1 MAVFDKRIN
10 NCVRLDWRILM
21 NGSVSLYHDI
31 DTLNEDI
38 QWLENESYQL
48 HIFDFHIIKT
58 SEEFHKVAKEKL
70 KFPDYYGENL
80 AAFRDCLI
88 NDLQIPEDGGTAV
101 VFKGFDE
108 YYRSDED
115 YAHEILERLDE
126 TSRKQMLYGRR
137 FLTLLQIDDKSTLI
151 KEIGQHTVVWNICGK

>member
-10 NCVRLDWRILM
+10 NCARLDWRILM

-38 QWLENESYQL
+38 QWLENEGYQL

-58 SEEFHKVAKEKL
+58 SEEFHKEAKEKL

-88 NDLQIPEDGGTAV
+88 NDLQIPEDGGTAIV
-101 VFKGFDE
+101 LKGFDG
-108 YYRSDED
+108 YYRSDKG

-126 TSRKQMLYGRR
+126 NSRKQMLYGRR

-151 KEIGQHTVVWNICGK
+151 KEIGQHTIVWNICGV